1 MHTTFPVEL
10 IDLFFSVCDKPS
22 LSSCSLVCRTWLP
35 IARYHLLSTS
45 TISVTD
51 AESDRKTLETLL
63 TLLSSPLCTLA
74 PYIRHLLFK
83 GSCPAF
89 PLKLETK
96 TIKTM
101 RTLPHVRSVTFQDVA
116 WTLVPAELTELVTS
130 FDLTKLA
137 FSFVVF
143 PSLDELKCY
152 LEKFPNLKELD
163 VGSNVVYLQCGSSS
177 SSVGVMSTT
186 TDCSDE
192 SGKSQRSGPH
202 LKRVRR
208 LAIDA
213 SRGHLMSL
221 LFYQPPYSSTAST
234 AIDALELHNLSMP
247 DMSIV
252 DEFLGLTNPREL
264 TLDFRTSRYNI
275 SIPNL
280 GSLLHLR
287 SLTIN
292 GLLYSRHNTPT
303 KALVSLLSTIKSC
316 LLQSLILSL
325 DNPTF
330 SSIDSW
336 WKSLDDVLAQ
346 DQFKHLKLVEFR
358 ICSVDKKRCQNENGV
373 LTTTAEVV
381 EKQVLGERLPR
392 VLGRAVLDL
401 VYI

>member
-89 PLKLETK
+89 PLRLETK

-101 RTLPHVRSVTFQDVA
+101 RALPHVRSVTFQDVA
-116 WTLVPAELTELVTS
+116 WTLVPTELTELVTS

-137 FSFVVF
+137 FSFVIF
-143 PSLDELKCY
+143 PSLNELKY
-152 LEKFPNLKELD
+152 FLEKFPNLKELD
-163 VGSNVVYLQCGSSS
+163 VGSKVVYLQSGSS

-192 SGKSQRSGPH
+192 SGQGQKSGPH
-202 LKRVRR
+202 LNRVRR

-221 LFYQPPYSSTAST
+221 LLYQLPHSPTAST

-247 DMSIV
+247 DMSLV

-264 TLDFRTSRYNI
+264 TLDFGTSRYNI

-280 GSLLHLR
+280 SSLLHLR

-303 KALVSLLSTIKSC
+303 KALVSLLSTIKSSS
-316 LLQSLILSL
+316 LQSLILSL
-325 DNPTF
+325 DNLTF

-346 DQFKHLKLVEFR
+346 DQFQHLKLVEFR

-381 EKQVLGERLPR
+381 GKQVLGDRLPR
-392 VLGRAVLDL
+392 VLGRGVLDL